1 MKKKFFIVLVGLLF
15 ICSGCAKKEKTALK
29 IDGIEITASEFNKAF
44 QSSALMGLKT
54 SGKKEFLDLYISRK
68 LILKEAEK
76 AGLDKTPEFLQQ
88 IQLFWEQSL
97 LRIMLAKKINEL
109 SLELK
114 VTDQEVKDYYGK
126 QKQALY
132 QDRPL
137 SEVGEQIRL
146 SLLRLKQTRALEKW
160 SASLKDK
167 SKITVDYKLLGIDK

>member
-1 MKKKFFIVLVGLLF
+1 
-15 ICSGCAKKEKTALK
+15 
-29 IDGIEITASEFNKAF
+29 
-44 QSSALMGLKT
+44 MGLKT
-54 SGKKEFLDLYISRK
+54 LEKKDFLELYISRK
-68 LILKEAEK
+68 LMLEEAEK
-76 AGLDKTPEFLQQ
+76 AGLDKAPEFLQQ

-167 SKITVDYKLLGIDK
+167 SKITVDYKLLGIEK